1 MNFLNTVRN
10 YMEIFVSKIML
21 NFPEIGIQSYL
32 IPLLKSERLK
42 PQLLC
47 SVVLIA
53 GNVMLNL
60 PSTG

>member
-1 MNFLNTVRN
+1 
-10 YMEIFVSKIML
+10 MEIFVSKIML